1 MRIGI
6 FGGCFNPPHKKHKE
20 MALYLIKNNILDKVI
35 YVPTG
40 DYYAKKDLISFKDR
54 YNMLKI
60 MRNNKK
66 NIEVSDLAQDCTFQ
80 YTYDV
85 LNYFDEKYK
94 NSQIY
99 FICGIDNLL
108 EFNTWKN
115 YKEILKRFKLI
126 VIGRDNIS
134 LNNIDKEI
142 VSDVMFLDIFRK
154 PISSTEVRSELKEF
168 KTTNKVDK
176 KVLKYIKN
184 NNLYI

>member
-1 MRIGI
+1 MKIGI

-20 MALYLIKNNILDKVI
+20 MALYLIKNNMLDKVI

-40 DYYAKKDLISFKDR
+40 DYYEKKDLISFKDR
-54 YNMLKI
+54 YTMLKI
-60 MRNNKK
+60 MLNNKK
-66 NIEVSDLAQDCTFQ
+66 NIEVSNLAQDSAFQ
-80 YTYDV
+80 YTYDL
-85 LNYFDEKYK
+85 LNYFDETYK

-142 VSDVMFLDIFRK
+142 VNDVIFLDIFRK
-154 PISSTEVRSELKEF
+154 PISSTEVREELKDT

-176 KVLKYIKN
+176 KVLKYIKD
-184 NNLYI
+184 NNLYL